1 MLRPTDHLKSGGSAV
16 AWMLVVRGF
25 TVALAG
31 STAIAFAQNS
41 PNVPPGNS
49 TPSQPGLLL
58 PQPGNTNIGIPSQ
71 NIPGAREL
79 KKTGSDETKKK
90 VTGQKVYDTK
100 KSEGGVARGVPD
112 TKKKTQPPAA
122 EAARISPARI
132 APNVA
137 TDLADRTAVLARIER
152 GLSPEMLAAC
162 RRAANNLAPRLGSLL
177 SGPDWESRLLVA
189 IVSELKEV
197 GVSFDKAE
205 ELARQSKEKKSRP
218 ADERASRIEKLD
230 KGGEAEA
237 LRGEAAEIKATAAA
251 ASAAIAVAGAT
262 VATIPPVGPIIA
274 AALLVI
280 AAVVAYLEQPLEK
293 GDLSAADAK
302 KKEGEGSAA
311 EIAERLRRTKLRLV
325 MQMESQ
331 KDDDLSAK

>member
-1 MLRPTDHLKSGGSAV
+1 MLRPTNHLKAGGSVV
-16 AWMLVVRGF
+16 AWMLVVRGL
-25 TVALAG
+25 TVALVG

-41 PNVPPGNS
+41 PNVPPGNL

-58 PQPGNTNIGIPSQ
+58 PQPGNRNIGIPSQ

-79 KKTGSDETKKK
+79 KKTGSDETKK
-90 VTGQKVYDTK
+90 
-100 KSEGGVARGVPD
+100 D
-112 TKKKTQPPAA
+112 TKKKTQPSAA
-122 EAARISPARI
+122 EAARVSPARI

-137 TDLADRTAVLARIER
+137 TDLADRSAVQARIER
-152 GLSPEMLAAC
+152 GLSPEILAAC

-189 IVSELKEV
+189 IVSEWKEV

-205 ELARQSKEKKSRP
+205 ELARQSKEEKSRRT
-218 ADERASRIEKLD
+218 DERASRVD

-251 ASAAIAVAGAT
+251 VSAAIAVAGAT
-262 VATIPPVGPIIA
+262 VATVPQVGTVIGAIIH
-274 AALLVI
+274 VI
-280 AAVVAYLEQPLEK
+280 AAILMYLEQLLEK
-293 GDLSAADAK
+293 GEQSAADAK
-302 KKEGEGSAA
+302 KKEGEASAA